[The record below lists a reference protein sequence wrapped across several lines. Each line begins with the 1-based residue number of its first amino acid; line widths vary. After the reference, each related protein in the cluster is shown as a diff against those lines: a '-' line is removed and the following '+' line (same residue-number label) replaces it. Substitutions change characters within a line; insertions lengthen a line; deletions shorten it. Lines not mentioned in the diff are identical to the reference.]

1 MSKWLE
7 SEIVDA
13 IQQTE
18 VDRAEYVS
26 AVETWRN
33 MWKLCFWSDKDQKAA
48 QKEGRE
54 LSTLMWPRNT
64 VNLANRLIGVDPKI
78 SCPAYDEYDM
88 DNSKARAEFLRTLW
102 QAQSYGQKMHPLH
115 AMRWHMNVSAR
126 CAVRLIWTGTV
137 ADETSK
143 GTLPPIMIQPLDP
156 INIGCKDGLYYPQY
170 IYHRYRD
177 DVRSIL
183 QRYPQAKAKLVE
195 RFGEAITKPG
205 KTRLYATVTDF
216 WYCDD
221 AGKKHKINNAIM
233 VDQHLVKE
241 FLDLPYPR
249 IPLFVKVNDPA
260 PLNDALWE
268 GGSIL
273 SGQYDTWRQMNQ
285 LASMHLTAT
294 KENFWPETNL
304 ISEEGEEVPE
314 INRGRGEVNVFPRG
328 VKPLGNLSSPVNVQL
343 SASMLEMLAGQQR
356 EATFPAALYGDPGAM
371 RSAFGYSMMSSAG
384 MGRIADTI
392 FQLQQICQDVN
403 SLALCMVKKF
413 GDGPMKL
420 YGYDKANNEMYGAEL
435 SPDQIGERYDNTVTI
450 GDNIPSEGLQGLVA
464 ALQMYD
470 RKIISGETI
479 REDYSTK
486 PPRKDEIYR
495 ILEEQVWQDP
505 DLMKARMRHLFEA
518 RYGVPLPE
526 GEPDGELTQKP
537 QGMQQAQTI
546 PGANIPLEMQG
557 QYSPEMMGDA
567 GIDPMAFQTMGQGSL
582 PSPEM
587 ALQMLQGRSNG
598 R

>member
-1 MSKWLE
+1 
-7 SEIVDA
+7 
-13 IQQTE
+13 
-18 VDRAEYVS
+18 
-26 AVETWRN
+26 
-33 MWKLCFWSDKDQKAA
+33 
-48 QKEGRE
+48 
-54 LSTLMWPRNT
+54 
-64 VNLANRLIGVDPKI
+64 
-78 SCPAYDEYDM
+78 
-88 DNSKARAEFLRTLW
+88 
-102 QAQSYGQKMHPLH
+102 
-115 AMRWHMNVSAR
+115 
-126 CAVRLIWTGTV
+126 
-137 ADETSK
+137 
-143 GTLPPIMIQPLDP
+143 
-156 INIGCKDGLYYPQY
+156 
-170 IYHRYRD
+170 
-177 DVRSIL
+177 
-183 QRYPQAKAKLVE
+183 
-195 RFGEAITKPG
+195 
-205 KTRLYATVTDF
+205 
-216 WYCDD
+216 
-221 AGKKHKINNAIM
+221 
-233 VDQHLVKE
+233 
-241 FLDLPYPR
+241 
-249 IPLFVKVNDPA
+249 
-260 PLNDALWE
+260 
-268 GGSIL
+268 
-273 SGQYDTWRQMNQ
+273 
-285 LASMHLTAT
+285 LTAT

-314 INRGRGEVNVFPRG
+314 INRGRGEVNVLPRG
-328 VKPLGNLSSPVNVQL
+328 VKPLGNLSGPVNVQL
-343 SASMLEMLAGQQR
+343 SASMLEMLTGQQR

-526 GEPDGELTQKP
+526 GEPDGELTQK
-537 QGMQQAQTI
+537 GMQPDQVA
-546 PGANIPLEMQG
+546 PGAGIPLEMQG
-557 QYSPEMMGDA
+557 QMTPEMAMGDA
-567 GIDPMAFQTMGQGSL
+567 GADPMAFQTMGQGSL